1 MGGGGQLGKIIGGA
15 PPAPGLFC
23 DTAAAGRGA
32 LLISGRLARRRYR
45 PTMIVDAV
53 LAVAGFGLPPHAGG
67 AVVSLAQLMAAG
79 MGTSVHSLLS
89 QGLVAELVGHAIG
102 RQRT

>member
-15 PPAPGLFC
+15 AGPGLFC
-23 DTAAAGRGA
+23 DTAAAGTGA

-79 MGTSVHSLLS
+79 MGMSVHSLLS